1 MQTEN
6 RCNKRRI
13 DGRLV
18 AMISIMP
25 RHRPNRAYDVVEK
38 ELYRSGKEWKR
49 KDGTPYGNI
58 HALRHALAIES

>member
-1 MQTEN
+1 
-6 RCNKRRI
+6 
-13 DGRLV
+13 
-18 AMISIMP
+18 MISIMP